1 MFSRVVLV
9 EVYHGPHK
17 LGSQFAAHVAADMMA
32 AEELAEA
39 MAEAEAKNTMG
50 TGTVYKSGVLLVLV
64 ALVVAAFST
73 FDFHFRPPG

>member
-1 MFSRVVLV
+1 MGVVFGGCFGRGLPWSA
-9 EVYHGPHK
+9 HPSPHK
-17 LGSQFAAHVAADMMA
+17 LGSQFAADMMA
-32 AEELAEA
+32 AEA